1 MKRKIIDMELEN
13 GKEHV
18 FYLSEW
24 MVYFIVMVCG
34 QLSYRSGCN
43 ILNCKY
49 MKIWSKWEMC
59 FTCNELS
66 VS

>member
-1 MKRKIIDMELEN
+1 MKLKIIDMEMEN

-34 QLSYRSGCN
+34 QLRSRSGCEF
-43 ILNCKY
+43 
-49 MKIWSKWEMC
+49 S
-59 FTCNELS
+59 S
-66 VS
+66 VKNVDRGK